1 MSRNSIFDQLKD
13 QPRLVLDKLYEGL
26 VFNEKHKSYSPWAS
40 KAVFQS
46 LSAVAK
52 CLVMKLLFVDT
63 SFTTKDFVGWAGNS
77 SSSVCSEAFDELLG
91 LRIVVID
98 ESDQKASIVGGQLH
112 KLNPYFQNS
121 LRKTLASPVEPWNNH
136 GSSGQTTV
144 GAPTTFVLDKFSTDQ
159 WNDVLGFLV
168 NLLPPS
174 ALPSNIL
181 VVFVQRAGLM
191 INGVDGNGRKT
202 LVITAKG
209 YEYMLKDYLS
219 QVWDF
224 VMIAMKH
231 AQSQEDAISLL
242 FTLSYCTF
250 GKGYP
255 IEALTKC
262 QQQLI
267 FEFSQVGIVYMPS
280 ITATHFYP
288 SRVAINMIFGA
299 SEALQG
305 AIPSSSRSFN
315 AQAPNLDSSSAPA
328 ALTHTHQP
336 FQIIVETNNQVTAY
350 LTSEIHLAMLQLFVD
365 IYVRMPN
372 MALGRITK
380 EKVRQAF
387 KMGIKASQIIDF
399 LVLHAHPIVMQK
411 LPIIPENITDE
422 LALWEAES
430 QRISDTEAVVVD
442 FKEFCDLSKREFLA
456 LVANLTQSGVLLWS
470 SEESLMVAVSPEG
483 VQLVRAAVSQ
493 RNNRY

>member
-1 MSRNSIFDQLKD
+1 MSKVSIFDQLKD
-13 QPRLVLDKLYEGL
+13 QPRMVLDKLYEGL
-26 VFNEKHKSYSPWAS
+26 ALSDKEKSYSPWAS

-52 CLVMKLLFVDT
+52 CLVMKLLFVEAP
-63 SFTTKDFVGWAGNS
+63 FAPEDFIGWAGS
-77 SSSVCSEAFDELLG
+77 SSSSKACHEAFDELVS
-91 LRIVVID
+91 LRIITTID
-98 ESDQKASIVGGQLH
+98 NISHADVKPSGNQTHQ
-112 KLNPYFQNS
+112 LNPYFQNS
-121 LRKTLASPVEPWNNH
+121 LRKTLASPVEPWSSHSSRQVLNN
-136 GSSGQTTV
+136 V
-144 GAPTTFVLDKFSTDQ
+144 PTHEVLDKFCMDK
-159 WNDVLGFLV
+159 WNEVLGFLV

-181 VVFVQRAGLM
+181 VVFVRRAGLM
-191 INGVDGNGRKT
+191 ADAVDTNGRKA
-202 LVITAKG
+202 LLITAKG
-209 YEYMLKDYLS
+209 YEYMLKDYHA

-224 VMIAMKH
+224 VMVAMRH
-231 AQSQEDAISLL
+231 AQSQEDALSLL

-255 IEALTKC
+255 IDALTKC

-280 ITATHFYP
+280 ITSTVFYP

-299 SEALQG
+299 AEAPHAAATVSRSVTAGGPIPSAPQVSSQPAQALQV
-305 AIPSSSRSFN
+305 
-315 AQAPNLDSSSAPA
+315 
-328 ALTHTHQP
+328 
-336 FQIIVETNNQVTAY
+336 IVETNNQVTAY

-387 KMGIKASQIIDF
+387 KMGIKASQIVDF
-399 LVLHAHPIVMQK
+399 LVLHAHPIVAQK
-411 LPIIPENITDE
+411 AAIVPENITDE

-430 QRISDTEAVVVD
+430 QRISDQEAVVVD
-442 FKEFCDLSKREFLA
+442 FAEVCDLSKIEFA
-456 LVANLTQSGVLLWS
+456 ELVAALEQSGALLWH
-470 SEESLMVAVSPEG
+470 SETALMVAVKPEG
-483 VQLVRAAVSQ
+483 LQLVREAVSQ
-493 RNNRY
+493 RSRRY